1 MNYTAQQLEDHLY
14 ALAKGFQWEASGN
27 VYHGGLRPRDSHLE
41 DIIVS
46 YVSGLAGDVQTA
58 ILYVNIYVPDID
70 PYGNGVFVQDMARTA
85 ALEGKAQEFAA
96 SLAGGQFKWE
106 LYGNIHTTEAIEI
119 KQHAVVIPLQVS
131 YCAESRF

>member
-14 ALAKGFQWEASGN
+14 SLVKAHPWQVTGS
-27 VYHGGLRPRDSHLE
+27 VYHGGLRPRDSRLE

-96 SLAGGQFKWE
+96 TLTDSHFKWE
-106 LYGNIHTTEAIEI
+106 LYGNIHTTEAIDI
-119 KQHAVVIPLQVS
+119 KQHAVVIPLQVY
-131 YCAESRF
+131 YCAETRI